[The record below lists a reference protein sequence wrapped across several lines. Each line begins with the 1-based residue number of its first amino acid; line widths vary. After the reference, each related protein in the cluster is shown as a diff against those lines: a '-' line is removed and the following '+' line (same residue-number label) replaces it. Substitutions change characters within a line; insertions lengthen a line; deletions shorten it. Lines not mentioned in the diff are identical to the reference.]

1 MKKILQVA
9 AFLALAAGLLFA
21 QTERGTITGIVSDQ
35 TGGAIAGASVQ
46 IIHVATNTQ
55 ATIPTSANG
64 EYSAANLTPG
74 NYRVEVSAV
83 GFKRSVQ
90 SNVILSAAGTVRI
103 DVQLEL
109 GQVTEA
115 VEVLAQV
122 AQIQTENAKIST
134 TVQNKLVDELPLVVG
149 GAMRSPYDLA
159 VVAPEV
165 RGGGGRM
172 ALGGGQTA
180 SWNATLDGLAA
191 TTNRSNDAVEA
202 ALYSPSVEALTEFTI
217 DTNGFK
223 AEYGQA
229 GGGVMTFVSKSGSN
243 EFHGNVYNFL
253 RNDALDARGFF
264 SLQRGVYKQNDFGVT
279 AGGPIFIPK
288 LYDGRNKTF
297 FFFSYEGF
305 RNRVGANDTIRTVP
319 TPEMYN
325 GDFRNWVDQSNRLL
339 TIYDPATTRPNPS
352 GSGMIRDPFPNNM
365 IPQNRFS
372 TFSRAIMPYG
382 QAVTPNMPGIVPGTT
397 AYVRNNF
404 ITTQGTILEPT
415 DKMSIKGDQ
424 NIGSRQRLG
433 FLFSMTNY
441 HRAPGANGPPGLP
454 PPLWDGLEAEFDTKV
469 FRMNHDY
476 TFSPNVL
483 NHFSIGGNTFNK
495 NSFSP
500 NVRES
505 WPDSLCFKN
514 SVDCRVNFPGVNFSE
529 FSTWG
534 GVSFNGTEQPMW
546 ALKDDLSY
554 IKGKHALKMGYA
566 FQSQRANGFGQQNIS
581 GRAAFNFLNTAV
593 PGQTN
598 FTSGSSFASFLLGE
612 AFQGWTETDRNIEQ
626 QYRYHGW
633 YIQDDWRI
641 RRNLTINVGLRYEF
655 TSPPVEANDQYSD
668 FTPDRPN
675 PAVNNF
681 PGALRFA
688 GFGPG
693 TENVRSLVPGWYG
706 GWGPRLGIAYSPDS
720 KSTVRAAFGRSFSRV
735 TVVSGSGHF
744 AGYIGQ
750 YNFVNTNQGLTST
763 FNWDNGLPDYPLPP
777 LLDPAFSNNNNVHH
791 WQLRDATRAP
801 ENLYWTFSLQR
812 QVTQNTVLEAAYN
825 ASVGTHLQANLVNLN
840 QVPTPIWNQLVDQ
853 HGPAAARSIMQGQIT
868 SAQARAAGIPIPYPN
883 FTDPTVQTQRSVAQS
898 LRPFPQFLAIQ
909 TGNQGG
915 DKSGHSSYH
924 AMMIKAERRHS
935 AGLTFQWNYVLS
947 KLITDADTSYANT
960 PGAMDQYNRRLEK
973 SIGGDD
979 QTHLLKFSTVYE
991 LPFGRG
997 RRWVNGGVANQ
1008 LFGGWRISAIQIY
1021 QSGYPLAVSRNNP
1034 LQLFNG
1040 HTRPVV
1046 NGYDDWRAP
1055 ISGEK
1060 FDPRADLFYDRSAF
1074 PDQPAHLMGN
1084 MTRHNPKVRSFPM
1097 FNENVSLAKSFPF
1110 GESRRVDFRWE
1121 AFNLFNRTVFGGPT
1135 NNLNSNVF
1143 GLVNS
1148 QANDWRQMQLALKIY
1163 W

>member
-1 MKKILQVA
+1 MYRQKLY
-9 AFLALAAGLLFA
+9 LLFVLA
-21 QTERGTITGIVSDQ
+21 VSLVFGQTERGTITGVVADPS
-35 TGGAIAGASVQ
+35 GAAVAGARVALV
-46 IIHVATNTQ
+46 HVATNTTLTVTTT
-55 ATIPTSANG
+55 AEG
-64 EYSAANLTPG
+64 EYSAPNLSPG
-74 NYRVEVSAV
+74 TYRLEISTT

-90 SNVILSAAGTVRI
+90 NNVVLTAAGTVRV

-109 GQVTEA
+109 GQVSEA
-115 VEVLAQV
+115 VEVTAQV

-134 TVQNKLVDELPLVVG
+134 SVQNKMVDELPLVVG
-149 GAMRSPYDLA
+149 GAMRSPYNLVA
-159 VVAPEV
+159 VVPEA
-165 RGGGGRM
+165 RGDGTRM
-172 ALGGGQTA
+172 SLGGGQAA

-191 TTNRSNDAVEA
+191 TTNRSADAAEA
-202 ALYSPSVEALTEFTI
+202 ALLAPSIEALTEFTV

-229 GGGVMTFVSKSGSN
+229 GGGVMTFVSKSGTN
-243 EFHGNVYNFL
+243 QFHGNVYNFF

-264 SLQRGVYKQNDFGVT
+264 SLRRGVYKQNDFGVT
-279 AGGPIFIPK
+279 MGGPVYVPK

-319 TPEMYN
+319 TPEMYS

-372 TFSRAIMPYG
+372 AFSRLVMPYG

-404 ITTQGTILEPT
+404 ITTEGTLLEPT
-415 DKMSIKGDQ
+415 DKLSVKVDQ
-424 NIGSRQRLG
+424 NIGARQRLG
-433 FLFSMTNY
+433 FLFSRTNY
-441 HRAPGANGPPGLP
+441 SRMPGAGGPPGLP
-454 PPLWDGLEAEFDTKV
+454 VPLWDGQEQAFDTNM
-469 FRMNHDY
+469 FRMSHDY
-476 TFSPNVL
+476 TFSANIL

-500 NVRES
+500 NVRQS
-505 WPDSLCFKN
+505 WKDKLCFKN
-514 SVDCRVNFPGVNFSE
+514 VVDCDVNFPGVTFTE

-534 GVSFNGTEQPMW
+534 GVSYNGTEQPMW

-554 IKGKHALKMGYA
+554 IKGKHTLKMGYA
-566 FQSQRANGFGQQNIS
+566 FQSQRANGFGQQDIS
-581 GRAAFNFLNTAV
+581 GRAGFSFLNTAV

-612 AFQGWTETDRNIEQ
+612 AFTGRTETDRNIEQ

-641 RRNLTINVGLRYEF
+641 TRKLMLNIGLRYEF
-655 TSPPVEANDQYSD
+655 TTPPVEANNQYSD

-693 TENVRSLVPGWYG
+693 TENVRTLVPGWYG
-706 GWGPRLGIAYSPDS
+706 GWGPRIGLAYSPDN
-720 KSTVRAAFGRSFSRV
+720 KTTFRAAFGRSFARV
-735 TVVSGSGHF
+735 TVVAGSGHF

-750 YNFVNTNQGLTST
+750 YVFQNTNQGLTAT
-763 FNWDNGLPDYPLPP
+763 YNWDNGLPPYPLPP
-777 LLDPAFSNNNNVHH
+777 QLNPSFSNNNNVDH
-791 WQLRDATRAP
+791 WQLSDATRAP
-801 ENLYWTFSLQR
+801 ESLYWTFSTQR
-812 QVTQNTVLEAAYN
+812 QVTANTVLEIAYN
-825 ASVGTHLQANLVNLN
+825 ATAGSRLQTGLVNLN
-840 QVPTPIWNQLVDQ
+840 QVPTAVWNDMVARF
-853 HGPAAARSIMQGQIT
+853 GPTDAQNLIRSQIT

-883 FTDPTVQTQRSVAQS
+883 FTDPTVQSQRSVAQA
-898 LRPFPQFLAIQ
+898 LRPFPQFLNIV
-909 TGNQGG
+909 TGTQGG
-915 DKSGHSSYH
+915 DKSGHSTYH
-924 AMMIKAERRHS
+924 AMVIKAERRYS
-935 AGLTFQWNYVLS
+935 SGLTFQWNYVLS
-947 KLITDADTSYANT
+947 KLLTDSDTFYANA
-960 PGAMDQYNRRLEK
+960 GAAMDQYNRRLEK
-973 SIGGDD
+973 SIGRED

-991 LPFGRG
+991 LPFGRDRKWLHSG
-997 RRWVNGGVANQ
+997 IANHV
-1008 LFGGWRISAIQIY
+1008 LGGWRFSAIQVY
-1021 QSGYPLAVSRNNP
+1021 ASGFPLAISRNNP

-1040 HTRPVV
+1040 ATRPVI
-1046 NGYDDWRAP
+1046 NGYENWRAP

-1060 FDPRADLFYDRSAF
+1060 FDPRADVFYDRAAF
-1074 PDQPAHLMGN
+1074 PAQPGHLMGN
-1084 MTRHNPKVRSFPM
+1084 TTRFNPKVRSFPM
-1097 FNENVSLAKSFPF
+1097 MNENISLAKSFPF
-1110 GESRRVDFRWE
+1110 GESRRADFRWE
-1121 AFNLFNRTVFGGPT
+1121 AFNLFNRTVFGNPT

-1143 GLVNS
+1143 GVVNS